1 MNEDDLEVKAFRA
14 AVLEGVRRGPS
25 TPLWRSSGKSMRS
38 GRQKIHGECCFAQHF
53 GHGPV

>member
-38 GRQKIHGECCFAQHF
+38 GRQKIHGECCFAQHL